1 MLLSI
6 LTKGLRIFSFLY
18 YNKACN
24 KRTHAERR
32 GAMNKKE
39 VLEIRKQ
46 FTNENCAITRIC
58 GCYVDA
64 EKQIRTELKEA
75 FLSLPEE
82 EMFEYFEIFRKTLS
96 GTLGR
101 NLINLEFPLEQEM
114 PDGTQAWLLKL
125 RNSRLTDDLLLDEFY
140 EKIINSYVYGENY
153 YIILIHAA
161 YDIPKRA
168 EDGLEMFDASDDTY
182 EYLLCSIC
190 PVKLSKAGLCYNA
203 EKNSI
208 EDRIRDWIVEMPI
221 TGFLFPA
228 FNDRNTDL
236 HSMLYYTKNPE
247 SLQPI
252 LMEEVFGCETPLSA
266 KEQKETFGELL
277 SGTLGDACDYETVI
291 SIHENLNELIEEKK
305 DLPEP
310 PTLSKPEVKSLL
322 VQSGASDEV
331 MEHFEEQFDQTAGE
345 NTSFLATNLTS
356 TKTLEVRTPD
366 VVVKIAPEKAALME
380 TRVIDG
386 CSYLLIQIDDYI
398 EVNGIAIK
406 AGDMD

>member
-1 MLLSI
+1 
-6 LTKGLRIFSFLY
+6 
-18 YNKACN
+18 
-24 KRTHAERR
+24 
-32 GAMNKKE
+32 MNKKE
-39 VLEIRKQ
+39 TLEIRKQ

-82 EMFEYFEIFRKTLS
+82 EMFKYYDIFKKTLS
-96 GTLGR
+96 GTPGR

-125 RNSRLTDDLLLDEFY
+125 RNSRLTDDILIEEFY
-140 EKIINSYVYGENY
+140 EKIIQNYTYGENY

-161 YDIPKRA
+161 YDIPGKSKDSM
-168 EDGLEMFDASDDTY
+168 EIFDASDEVY

-208 EDRIRDWIVEMPI
+208 EDRVRDWIVDVPAA
-221 TGFLFPA
+221 GFLFPA
-228 FNDRNTDL
+228 FHDRSTDL

-247 SLQPI
+247 LLQPL
-252 LMEEVFGCETPLSA
+252 LMEEVFGCRVPLSA

-277 SGTLGDACDYETVI
+277 TETLGDSCNYETVI
-291 SIHENLNELIEEKK
+291 NIHENLNELIEEKK
-305 DLPEP
+305 ELPEP
-310 PTLSKPEVKSLL
+310 PTLTKPEVKNLL
-322 VQSGASDEV
+322 VQSGAPEEI
-331 MEHFEEQFDQTAGE
+331 MENFEEQFNHTAGE
-345 NTSFLATNLTS
+345 KTEFLATNLTS
-356 TKTLEVRTPD
+356 TKMLEVKTPD
-366 VVVKIAPEKAALME
+366 VIVKVSPEKAALIE

-386 CSYLLIQIDDYI
+386 LSYLMIQIDDYVEI
-398 EVNGIAIK
+398 NGVPIRS
-406 AGDMD
+406 GEQHP

>member
-1 MLLSI
+1 
-6 LTKGLRIFSFLY
+6 
-18 YNKACN
+18 
-24 KRTHAERR
+24 
-32 GAMNKKE
+32 MNKKE
-39 VLEIRKQ
+39 TLEIKKQ

-82 EMFEYFEIFRKTLS
+82 EMFKYFEIFRKTLS

-161 YDIPKRA
+161 YDIPKGA
-168 EDGLEMFDASDDTY
+168 EDGLEMFDDSDDTY

-208 EDRIRDWIVEMPI
+208 EDRIRDWIVEMPV

-356 TKTLEVRTPD
+356 AKTLEVRTPD

-398 EVNGIAIK
+398 EVNGVAIK
-406 AGDMD
+406 AGDTD

>member
-1 MLLSI
+1 
-6 LTKGLRIFSFLY
+6 
-18 YNKACN
+18 
-24 KRTHAERR
+24 
-32 GAMNKKE
+32 MNKKE
-39 VLEIRKQ
+39 TLEIKKQ

-82 EMFEYFEIFRKTLS
+82 EMFKYFEIFRKTLS

-310 PTLSKPEVKSLL
+310 PTLSKPEVKNLL

-356 TKTLEVRTPD
+356 AKTLEVRTPD

-386 CSYLLIQIDDYI
+386 CSYLLIQINDYI
-398 EVNGIAIK
+398 EVNGVAIK

>member
-1 MLLSI
+1 
-6 LTKGLRIFSFLY
+6 
-18 YNKACN
+18 
-24 KRTHAERR
+24 
-32 GAMNKKE
+32 MNKKE
-39 VLEIRKQ
+39 TLEIKKQ

-82 EMFEYFEIFRKTLS
+82 EMFKYFEIFRKTLS

-310 PTLSKPEVKSLL
+310 PTLSKLEVKNLL

-356 TKTLEVRTPD
+356 AKTLEVRTPD

-398 EVNGIAIK
+398 EVNGVAIK
-406 AGDMD
+406 AGDTD

>member
-1 MLLSI
+1 
-6 LTKGLRIFSFLY
+6 
-18 YNKACN
+18 
-24 KRTHAERR
+24 
-32 GAMNKKE
+32 MNKKE
-39 VLEIRKQ
+39 TLEIKKQ

-82 EMFEYFEIFRKTLS
+82 EMFKYFEIFRKTLS

-252 LMEEVFGCETPLSA
+252 LIEEVFGCETPLSA

-310 PTLSKPEVKSLL
+310 PTLSKLEVKNLL

-356 TKTLEVRTPD
+356 AKTLEVRTPD

-398 EVNGIAIK
+398 EVNGVAIK
-406 AGDMD
+406 AGDTD

>member
-1 MLLSI
+1 
-6 LTKGLRIFSFLY
+6 
-18 YNKACN
+18 
-24 KRTHAERR
+24 
-32 GAMNKKE
+32 MNKKE
-39 VLEIRKQ
+39 TLEIKKQ

-82 EMFEYFEIFRKTLS
+82 EMFKYFDIFRKTLS

-114 PDGTQAWLLKL
+114 PDGTQAWLLRL

-356 TKTLEVRTPD
+356 AKTLEVRTPD

-398 EVNGIAIK
+398 EVNGVAIK